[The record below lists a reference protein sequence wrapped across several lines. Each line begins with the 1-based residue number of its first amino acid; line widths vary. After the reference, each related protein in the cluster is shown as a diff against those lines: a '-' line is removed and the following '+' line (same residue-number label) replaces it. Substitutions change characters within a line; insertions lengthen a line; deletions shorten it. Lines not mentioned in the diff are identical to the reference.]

1 MKTSLTYWFPF
12 IRLLI
17 ARAACNVPRLSVQQ
31 ATVRFEREFRHQQP
45 VIVKDVWDDWPSRG
59 WNLADWKHAFG
70 NLTLPLMS
78 NSLASALGGRAPT
91 EMAASADVFQM
102 LESAQLDDK
111 IVFSTTRRTA
121 DLSLKRL
128 LGQGVIRVPDIFAGV
143 SLHSVISIGRGS
155 AGLQYHNHEEA
166 WLCVLYGSKRWLLRP
181 PRMPPAEEHH
191 GRTLLGKR
199 SVSAHELANQVG
211 TLDCTQ
217 QPGEAIYV
225 PDRWYHAT
233 YNGEGG
239 DGSVSIAFGGQA
251 TANGV
256 LAYAAQGNVT
266 ALSVEVQKHGA
277 QLDQLLHV
285 AAQAGQAEAAAWLI
299 RAGSQKDTAR
309 GDTRPGRSQPPI
321 NVGAMNGHTEIVSV
335 LLDQGASWSIVDNDG
350 VDAVQNAAFSG
361 HVEVL
366 ERFVQHGVPLDKPN
380 DQGWSLSHIAA
391 NAGHHHV
398 LKFLRA
404 RGVSMSQPDSDGM
417 TPVRHAAVAGHVEA
431 LEELVQFGSQ
441 VSASEVVQR
450 GHSPVMRFLLKGGHA
465 SISERGPQGASI
477 IHAAS
482 KFGHAGIV
490 QALLEHRCESTI
502 ADSQR
507 RTPLHWAA
515 AAGHEHVVS
524 LLLGSRANPSSVDA
538 NGKSPARYAH
548 DMGYAAVKKAIR
560 LAVHDAKRRRTDQ
573 SEL

>member
-1 MKTSLTYWFPF
+1 
-12 IRLLI
+12 
-17 ARAACNVPRLSVQQ
+17 
-31 ATVRFEREFRHQQP
+31 
-45 VIVKDVWDDWPSRG
+45 
-59 WNLADWKHAFG
+59 
-70 NLTLPLMS
+70 
-78 NSLASALGGRAPT
+78 
-91 EMAASADVFQM
+91 
-102 LESAQLDDK
+102 
-111 IVFSTTRRTA
+111 
-121 DLSLKRL
+121 
-128 LGQGVIRVPDIFAGV
+128 
-143 SLHSVISIGRGS
+143 
-155 AGLQYHNHEEA
+155 
-166 WLCVLYGSKRWLLRP
+166 
-181 PRMPPAEEHH
+181 
-191 GRTLLGKR
+191 
-199 SVSAHELANQVG
+199 
-211 TLDCTQ
+211 
-217 QPGEAIYV
+217 
-225 PDRWYHAT
+225 
-233 YNGEGG
+233 
-239 DGSVSIAFGGQA
+239 
-251 TANGV
+251 
-256 LAYAAQGNVT
+256 
-266 ALSVEVQKHGA
+266 
-277 QLDQLLHV
+277 
-285 AAQAGQAEAAAWLI
+285 
-299 RAGSQKDTAR
+299 
-309 GDTRPGRSQPPI
+309 
-321 NVGAMNGHTEIVSV
+321 
-335 LLDQGASWSIVDNDG
+335 
-350 VDAVQNAAFSG
+350 
-361 HVEVL
+361 
-366 ERFVQHGVPLDKPN
+366 
-380 DQGWSLSHIAA
+380 
-391 NAGHHHV
+391 V